1 MTDYS
6 RKHSGLESTHVKRR
20 FQIGVALL
28 LGEYILG
35 GVGYKLLSPETP
47 FLDCLYMSVITVT
60 TVGYGEVIDTTASL
74 ALRSY
79 TLLLILVG
87 VGIMLYT
94 VAVVTSYIVEGDLNQ
109 YFWKRRMQR
118 QVASMKEHFIVCG
131 AGETGRRIIE
141 ELARTQR
148 DFVVIDPDP
157 KTVAAFRSDYES
169 PILQGVADDE
179 EVLKGAGIE
188 RAAGAV
194 VALPNDR
201 DTLVT
206 TLSMR
211 MLNPSI
217 RIVVKEIEP
226 GMAARLRRAGA
237 DAVVNPGTIGGL
249 RLVSELV
256 RPSVVMFLD
265 AMLRDKASSYR
276 FEELS
281 IPEKSDWANKRLGD
295 IPARSEFGL
304 FVVGARRTG
313 QDSFAYNPEDSWL
326 VEPGQT
332 LVVPGDASDVKR
344 ARVALQSDPA

>member
-1 MTDYS
+1 M
-6 RKHSGLESTHVKRR
+6 KRR
-20 FQIGVALL
+20 FQVGVALL
-28 LGEYILG
+28 LSEYILG
-35 GVGYKLLSPETP
+35 GAGYKLLSPETS

-60 TVGYGEVIDTTASL
+60 TVGYGEVIDTTASP

-79 TLLLILVG
+79 TLLLILAG
-87 VGIMLYT
+87 VGIMLYS
-94 VAVVTSYIVEGDLNQ
+94 VSVVTAFIVEGDLNQ
-109 YFWKRRMQR
+109 YFWKSRMQR
-118 QVASMKEHFIVCG
+118 QITSMKEHFIVCG
-131 AGETGRRIIE
+131 AGETGQRIVE
-141 ELARTQR
+141 ELAGTQR
-148 DFVVIDPDP
+148 EFVVIDPDP
-157 KTVAAFRSDYES
+157 KIVEAFRSHYGS

-179 EVLKGAGIE
+179 EILRKAGIE
-188 RAAGAV
+188 RAAGVV

-206 TLSMR
+206 TLSIR

-256 RPSVVMFLD
+256 RPSAVMFLD
-265 AMLRDKASSYR
+265 TMLRDKASSYR
-276 FEELS
+276 FEELL
-281 IPEKSDWANKRLGD
+281 IPEKCAWANKRLGD

-304 FVVGARRTG
+304 FVVGARRMG
-313 QDSFAYNPEDSWL
+313 QDNFAYNPEDSWL

-332 LVVPGDASDVKR
+332 LVVLGDASDVKR
-344 ARVALQSDPA
+344 ARVALQPEPA